1 MKRRILK
8 ADRLPLRGRRG
19 GLCTRLGM
27 VLTALLVAG
36 TPSAT
41 GQIPE
46 PPAVQ
51 PATLTFWEPE
61 PNYITDCAINNRGQV
76 IGTVLERSLT
86 ISRYKGFLLKESA
99 LEPFSVPGYRHTLLT
114 GINDRGDMAG
124 YAFESGGEVETGFI
138 VRDGVTTFL
147 PPVPPP
153 PGAQVFPGY
162 ATGDINNRGVV
173 VGRVRFIINGRLTTL
188 GWIYENGNY
197 TLVRYG
203 QNEVTGL
210 TGINEKGE
218 MAGFTSIRDG
228 LFDSF
233 FEPIIY
239 HQGQFA
245 FLPAPVPPRS
255 SSDPGYV
262 ATAINDRG
270 EVLVTRPNQSFLP
283 GERSYLYR
291 PGKPYVDL
299 TPVGSF
305 QNAARSIN
313 DRGQICG
320 VWVTTNVQDINGD
333 FVVRAIGYV
342 RPAP

>member
-19 GLCTRLGM
+19 GLCTRLSM

-41 GQIPE
+41 GQIPD
-46 PPAVQ
+46 PPTVQ
-51 PATLTFWEPE
+51 PATLTFWEPA
-61 PNYITDCAINNRGQV
+61 PNYITDCAINNRGDV
-76 IGTVLERSLT
+76 IGTVLERSPAT
-86 ISRYKGFLLKESA
+86 STFRGFLLKASA
-99 LEPFSVPGYRHTLLT
+99 LEPISVPGYRHTLLT

-124 YAFESGGEVETGFI
+124 YAFERGGEVETGFI

-153 PGAQVFPGY
+153 PGAQAFPGY

-173 VGRVRFIINGRLTTL
+173 VGRVRFIINGTLTTM

-203 QNEVTGL
+203 QNQVTGL

-218 MAGFTSIRDG
+218 TAGFTSIRDG
-228 LFDSF
+228 FDSF
-233 FEPIIY
+233 LEPIIY

-245 FLPAPVPPRS
+245 FLPAPAPPRPF
-255 SSDPGYV
+255 SDPGYG

-291 PGKPYVDL
+291 PGKAYVDL

-333 FVVRAIGYV
+333 FVERVIGYV